1 MAGAPFSVNAS
12 FSDDETLQLSFLL
25 QNADGGV
32 LDASDM
38 LFEYAVN
45 PSGGPVEDWDSSL
58 YGTSSAPILVTQAG
72 GGITV
77 DLPSGQMIITV
88 EVGRLAPGVYSHGCR
103 FKSISGGKYTQ
114 LFDGVLTIAEG
125 EF

>member
-12 FSDDETLQLSFLL
+12 FSDDETIQIAALL
-25 QNADGGV
+25 QDSDGGV
-32 LDASDM
+32 LDTSDM

-45 PSGGPVEDWDSSL
+45 PQGGPVEDWDSSL
-58 YGTSSAPILVTQAG
+58 YGTSSAPILVTQVG

-77 DLPSGQMIITV
+77 DLPSGQLIITV
-88 EVGRLAPGVYSHGCR
+88 AMGRLSPGVYSHGCR
-103 FKSISGGKYTQ
+103 FKSISGGKYVQ
-114 LFDGVLTIAEG
+114 LFDGLLTISEG

>member
-12 FSDDETLQLSFLL
+12 FSDDETIQLSFLL
-25 QNADGGV
+25 QDADGDV

-45 PSGGPVEDWDSSL
+45 PQSGSDDWCSSL
-58 YGTSSAPILVTQAG
+58 YGSSSAPILVTQTG

-77 DLPSGQMIITV
+77 DLPSGQLIIIV
-88 EVGRLAPGVYSHGCR
+88 DMGRLAPGVYSHGCR
-103 FKSISGGKYTQ
+103 FKSISGGKYVQ
-114 LFDGVLTIAEG
+114 LFDGLLTIAEG